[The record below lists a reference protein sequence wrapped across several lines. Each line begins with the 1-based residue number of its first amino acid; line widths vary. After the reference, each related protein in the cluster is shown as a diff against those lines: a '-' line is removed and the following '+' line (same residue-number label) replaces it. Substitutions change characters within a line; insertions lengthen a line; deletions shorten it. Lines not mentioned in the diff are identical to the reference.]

1 MRVGLPSTVSPLLLA
16 ATCTIRCPC
25 PTTLS
30 LPDNLKFREGTLF
43 DAPPIAAKLLSMK
56 MNPLGVDPSRFLVAE
71 SDGARIGFGQI
82 RPLGDTSD
90 GSKPLWELASI
101 YVEDDFRGK
110 GIGSALVQR
119 LLERHTSQG
128 RALTDT
134 FLLTLEPTVNWY
146 EQFGFERL
154 PTSRVPKPMELEVKA
169 GEALSAVL
177 GNKLVAMQGAESP
190 Q

>member
-1 MRVGLPSTVSPLLLA
+1 M
-16 ATCTIRCPC
+16 
-25 PTTLS
+25 
-30 LPDNLKFREGTLF
+30 PDTLKFREGTLF

-82 RPLGDTSD
+82 RPLGDANEGPSC
-90 GSKPLWELASI
+90 WELASI

-110 GIGSALVQR
+110 GIGSAIVQR

>member
-1 MRVGLPSTVSPLLLA
+1 MYQ
-16 ATCTIRCPC
+16 RCPC
-25 PTTLS
+25 PTSIIITRHRAR
-30 LPDNLKFREGTLF
+30 LKFREGTLF
-43 DAPPIAAKLLSMK
+43 DAPPIAAKLDVKIDEDERAREAFYAGRRVDTEHLALSW
-56 MNPLGVDPSRFLVAE
+56 PRATAHELDLVKFGRLATPATAANR
-71 SDGARIGFGQI
+71 SGSSPAFMWRTTFAAR
-82 RPLGDTSD
+82 
-90 GSKPLWELASI
+90 ASA
-101 YVEDDFRGK
+101 
-110 GIGSALVQR
+110 ALVQR

-177 GNKLVAMQGAESP
+177 GNKLVAMQGAERP